1 MVSLTVGLQRLRSRS
16 LYFCAKKLL
25 LVTFPYFLVLLT
37 MFTNFF
43 DSGIL
48 YICHNL
54 NSHFRLLGRIAA
66 FVSENGLIK
75 GGFIATLIWWLWFQD
90 TPNQQLTREKILGT
104 MIATIGAIF
113 LARGLALLLPFRSRP
128 LVNPELGLL
137 FDQGNKALGT
147 WSSFPSDHAVL
158 FFTLATGIWLISRL
172 VGFIAFFHTIFI
184 VCLPRIYLGLHYP
197 TDVIAGAFL
206 GIGIALLATRL
217 DWRLRVARPLMK
229 YANESPTWFYSGF
242 FLLTFQISEMF
253 ESSRNVVKGVFKLL
267 KLILPA

>member
-1 MVSLTVGLQRLRSRS
+1 
-16 LYFCAKKLL
+16 
-25 LVTFPYFLVLLT
+25 

-48 YICHNL
+48 YLCHDL
-54 NSHFRLLGRIAA
+54 NSHFGLLGRIAA

-75 GGFIATLIWWLWFQD
+75 GGFIAILIWWLWFQD
-90 TPNQQLTREKILGT
+90 TPNQQPIREKILGT

-113 LARGLALLLPFRSRP
+113 LARGLALILPFRPRP
-128 LVNPELGLL
+128 IVNPELGSL
-137 FDQGNKALGT
+137 FVQGNAALET

-158 FFTLATGIWLISRL
+158 FFTLATGIWLISKP

-197 TDVIAGAFL
+197 TDIIAGAFL

-217 DWRLRVARPLMK
+217 DWRILVAKPLMK
-229 YANESPTWFYSGF
+229 YADKSPSWFYSGF
-242 FLLTFQISEMF
+242 FILTFQIGEMF
-253 ESSRNVVKGVFKLL
+253 ESSRDIIRGVVKLL
-267 KLILPA
+267 IMLLPT